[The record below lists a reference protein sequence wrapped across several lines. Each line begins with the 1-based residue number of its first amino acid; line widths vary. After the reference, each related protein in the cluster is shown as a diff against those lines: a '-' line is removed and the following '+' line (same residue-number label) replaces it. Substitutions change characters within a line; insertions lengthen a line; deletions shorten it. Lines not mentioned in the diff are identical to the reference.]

1 MKNIKIKFDIPEGFE
16 LDSYVLKH
24 TDNFGNIRR
33 LLFNKDN
40 ICKGII
46 VQNYILRDLS
56 DDEKKY
62 AWYDIIPKFLEVK
75 KKINKHTQNY
85 V

>member
-56 DDEKKY
+56 DDEKNMLGMISFQNFWK
-62 AWYDIIPKFLEVK
+62 LK
-75 KKINKHTQNY
+75 KK
-85 V
+85 